1 MCHPPLE
8 KEKEKKKP
16 SPSSCTR
23 FFFFWIFWS
32 FIFFLFFSSIA
43 SFNIDFLLGFC
54 IEFFFSFLW
63 FVLIYYDLIFTWFTN
78 KFWMFFYGIRSHSF
92 CVVVCV
98 CVCINFIQYL
108 FYTFF
113 FIILVD
119 EALVLETNLLNI
131 IKFMT
136 CFFRSDIYIYI
147 YLLTF

>member
-1 MCHPPLE
+1 
-8 KEKEKKKP
+8 
-16 SPSSCTR
+16 
-23 FFFFWIFWS
+23 
-32 FIFFLFFSSIA
+32 
-43 SFNIDFLLGFC
+43 
-54 IEFFFSFLW
+54 
-63 FVLIYYDLIFTWFTN
+63 
-78 KFWMFFYGIRSHSF
+78 
-92 CVVVCV
+92 V